1 MKMKTLPIFLAFF
14 IMGFGDAVGTLVAF
28 AVQEFGISRA
38 TAGLL
43 PFFGFVAYALFSV
56 PVGVLADKRGKKF
69 VLILGLVIV
78 LAGELLPVI
87 SISKYVYLVF
97 AIFLIGSGM
106 TVLQVAGNP
115 IMRDVSDP
123 GKYSRN
129 LTFAQFIKSIGS
141 NTAPYVVPLAVS
153 IGLVWTRIFTI
164 YAAVVFVTLLA
175 VLVLKIHETREAADK
190 APVSL
195 GSSFGL
201 LKEPFVFLMVLGIFL
216 YVGAEVG
223 LNSWI
228 ASYLKESFNLDI
240 EKMATL
246 GIGFFLTA
254 LAVGRLLGSVIL
266 SFMSAKRFFIVS
278 SIIGVLSILG
288 LFMPVKEVAIACV
301 FLAGLSF
308 ANIFPLIFS
317 ILIDSKPEKS
327 GELSGLLCMA
337 IFGGAVIPYLMGLI
351 ADSYSVLVSFVL
363 PLLSFV
369 FITYLAF
376 KSLKTE
382 VATPAAA
389 I

>member
-1 MKMKTLPIFLAFF
+1 MKLKTLPIFLAFF

-28 AVQEFGISRA
+28 SVREFGISKG

-56 PVGVLADKRGKKF
+56 PAGVLADKRGKKF
-69 VLILGLVIV
+69 VLVLGLLVV
-78 LAGELLPVI
+78 LAGEILPVI

-153 IGLVWTRIFTI
+153 MGLLWSRIFTI

-175 VLVLKIHETREAADK
+175 VLVLKIEETREADGK

-201 LKEPFVFLMVLGIFL
+201 LREPFVFLMVLGIFL

-223 LNSWI
+223 MNSWI
-228 ASYLKESFNLDI
+228 ASYLKESFGLDI

-266 SFMSAKRFFIVS
+266 SFMSAKKFFIVS
-278 SIIGVLSILG
+278 SLVAVLSILG
-288 LFMPVKEVAIACV
+288 MFLPLKEVAIVSV
-301 FLAGLSF
+301 FLAGLAF

-337 IFGGAVIPYLMGLI
+337 IFGGGVIPSIMGLI
-351 ADSYSVLVSFVL
+351 ADRYSVLASFLL
-363 PLLSFV
+363 PLLSLV

-376 KSLKTE
+376 KSLRME
-382 VATPAAA
+382 VTSPVVAK
-389 I
+389 

>member
-1 MKMKTLPIFLAFF
+1 MKLKTLPIFLAFF

-28 AVQEFGISRA
+28 AVREFNISKA
-38 TAGLL
+38 AAGLL

-56 PVGVLADKRGKKF
+56 PAGVLADKKGKKF
-69 VLILGLVIV
+69 VLVLGLLIV
-78 LAGELLPVI
+78 LAGELLPVL
-87 SISKYVYLVF
+87 SMDKYVYLVF

-106 TVLQVAGNP
+106 TILQVAGNP
-115 IMRDVSDP
+115 LMRDVSDP

-141 NTAPYVVPLAVS
+141 NTAPYMVPLAVILGFS
-153 IGLVWTRIFTI
+153 WTRIFPI
-164 YAAVVFVTLLA
+164 YAAVVFLALLA
-175 VLVLKIHETREAADK
+175 VLALKVTETWEGEERG
-190 APVSL
+190 PVSL
-195 GSSFGL
+195 GGSFAL
-201 LKEPFVFLMVLGIFL
+201 LKEPYVLLMVLGIFL

-228 ASYLKESFNLDI
+228 ATYLKEYFHLDI
-240 EKMATL
+240 NMLATL

-266 SFMSAKRFFIVS
+266 SFMSPKKFFVVS
-278 SIIGVLSILG
+278 SLLGVLSILG
-288 LFMPVKEVAIACV
+288 LYVSVRQFAIACV

-337 IFGGAVIPYLMGLI
+337 IFGGAVIPYFMGVV
-351 ADSYSVLVSFVL
+351 ADHFSIVASFTL

-369 FITYLAF
+369 FIAFLAF
-376 KSLKTE
+376 KSLRAE
-382 VATPAAA
+382 RVAPGLAK
-389 I
+389 

>member
-1 MKMKTLPIFLAFF
+1 MKLKTLPIFLAFF
-14 IMGFGDAVGTLVAF
+14 VMGFGDAVGTLVAF
-28 AVQEFGISRA
+28 AVREFNISKGL
-38 TAGLL
+38 AGLL
-43 PFFGFVAYALFSV
+43 PFFGLVAYALFSV
-56 PVGVLADKRGKKF
+56 PVGVLADRKGKKF
-69 VLILGLVIV
+69 VLILGLLIV
-78 LAGELLPVI
+78 LAGEVLPVVT
-87 SISKYVYLVF
+87 ISKYFYLVF
-97 AIFLIGSGM
+97 AIFLIGSGI

-115 IMRDVSDP
+115 IMREVSDSGMYP
-123 GKYSRN
+123 RN

-141 NTAPYVVPLAVS
+141 NTAPYVVPLVVS
-153 IGLVWTRIFTI
+153 MGMVWTRIFSI
-164 YAAVVFVTLLA
+164 YAGVVFVTLMA
-175 VLVLKIHETREAADK
+175 VLLLKIHETQETNGK
-190 APVSL
+190 TPVSL

-228 ASYLKESFNLDI
+228 ASYLKESFALDI

-266 SFMSAKRFFIVS
+266 SFTSAKKFFVAS
-278 SIIGVLSILG
+278 SLLAILAILG
-288 LFMPVKEVAIACV
+288 LFFPVKHVAIACV
-301 FLAGLSF
+301 FLAGLAF

-337 IFGGAVIPYLMGLI
+337 ICGGAVIPYLMGVI
-351 ADSYSVLVSFVL
+351 ADRYSVLASFTL

-369 FITYLAF
+369 FISYLAF
-376 KSLKTE
+376 KALRMGKALVST
-382 VATPAAA
+382 
-389 I
+389 

>member
-1 MKMKTLPIFLAFF
+1 MNLKTLPIFLAFF

-28 AVQEFGISRA
+28 AVREFNISKGV
-38 TAGLL
+38 AGLL

-56 PVGVLADKRGKKF
+56 PAGVVADKKGKKF
-69 VLILGLVIV
+69 VLVLGLLVV

-87 SISKYVYLVF
+87 SISKYVHLVI

-115 IMRDVSDP
+115 IMRDVSES
-123 GKYSRN
+123 GMYSRN

-141 NTAPYVVPLAVS
+141 NTAPYVVPLVVS
-153 IGLVWTRIFTI
+153 LGMVWTRIFSI
-164 YAAVVFVTLLA
+164 YAAVVFVALLA
-175 VLVLKIHETREAADK
+175 VLLLKIHETEVVNGK
-190 APVSL
+190 SPVSL
-195 GSSFGL
+195 GSSFAL
-201 LKEPFVFLMVLGIFL
+201 MREPFVFLMVLGIFL

-228 ASYLKESFNLDI
+228 ATYLKESFALDI

-266 SFMSAKRFFIVS
+266 SFTSAKKFFVVS
-278 SIIGVLSILG
+278 SLLAILGILG
-288 LFMPVKEVAIACV
+288 LFFPIKAIAISCV
-301 FLAGLSF
+301 FLAGLAF

-317 ILIDSKPEKS
+317 ILIDSNPEKS

-337 IFGGAVIPYLMGLI
+337 IFGGAVIPYVMGVI
-351 ADSYSVLVSFVL
+351 ADRFTVQASFSV
-363 PLLSFV
+363 PLFSFV
-369 FITYLAF
+369 FISYLAF
-376 KSLKTE
+376 KALGKERISPA
-382 VATPAAA
+382 VAK
-389 I
+389 

>member
-1 MKMKTLPIFLAFF
+1 MKLRTLPIFLTFF
-14 IMGFGDAVGTLVAF
+14 IMGFGDAIGTLVGF
-28 AVQEFGISRA
+28 AIKEFNISKG

-43 PFFGFVAYALFSV
+43 PFFGFLAYALFSV
-56 PVGVLADKRGKKF
+56 PVGVLADKKGKKF
-69 VLILGLVIV
+69 VLVLGLTIV
-78 LAGELLPVI
+78 LVGEILPVI
-87 SISKYVYLVF
+87 SISRYMYMVF

-106 TVLQVAGNP
+106 TVIQVAGNP
-115 IMRDVSDP
+115 IMRDVSEA
-123 GKYSRN
+123 GKFSRN

-141 NTAPYVVPLAVS
+141 NTAPYVVPLVLS
-153 IGLVWTRIFTI
+153 MGLLWTRIFSI
-164 YAAVVFVTLLA
+164 YAAVVLVALLA
-175 VLVLKIHETREAADK
+175 VLMLKIDESQPGEQET
-190 APVSL
+190 PVSL
-195 GSSFGL
+195 KSSFSL
-201 LKEPFVFLMVLGIFL
+201 LAEPYVFLMVLGIFL

-228 ASYLKESFNLDI
+228 STYLKDSFALDL

-266 SFMSAKRFFIVS
+266 TFMSAKKFFVIT
-278 SIIGVLSILG
+278 SILGVISILG
-288 LFMPVKEVAIACV
+288 LFVAVKEVAMACV

-337 IFGGAVIPYLMGLI
+337 IFGGAIVPSLMGLI
-351 ADSYSVLVSFVL
+351 ADSFSVLWSFTL

-369 FITYLAF
+369 FIMVLALV
-376 KSLKTE
+376 SLRRG
-382 VATPAAA
+382 AASA
-389 I
+389 SAV